1 MIAGWGFFV
10 LFYNY
15 YLEKYTLKDFLINFA
30 KSSCVVVFLFSN
42 YVIMRF
48 SLSPLKNLLDDKTPE
63 NLRLFQLF
71 LLLYFQF
78 FNVCI
83 KKLLFVYTK
92 FISSQI
98 KESLEPSLFM
108 MRISLSHLMAIS
120 ISTLLK
126 IEFNGDWSKWVTL
139 FFHLNFVFNFYT
151 RINLIEVLSKTILRK
166 ENKIYKCLERFCG
179 QSSDK
184 EYIKFQRVFSG
195 TMIDMQIICILR
207 LLFWTYEKRWLT
219 FAYTTFF
226 FKNCKLEI
234 SDNFVIG
241 NFGFVAVLII
251 NLILPV
257 GLLVTLII
265 KQKGILEYK
274 MNRSKGWNVCIL
286 FGCSIF
292 FDNVFQPF
300 YVY

>member
-139 FFHLNFVFNFYT
+139 FFSFEF
-151 RINLIEVLSKTILRK
+151 
-166 ENKIYKCLERFCG
+166 RF
-179 QSSDK
+179 
-184 EYIKFQRVFSG
+184 
-195 TMIDMQIICILR
+195 
-207 LLFWTYEKRWLT
+207 
-219 FAYTTFF
+219 
-226 FKNCKLEI
+226 
-234 SDNFVIG
+234 
-241 NFGFVAVLII
+241 
-251 NLILPV
+251 
-257 GLLVTLII
+257 
-265 KQKGILEYK
+265 
-274 MNRSKGWNVCIL
+274 
-286 FGCSIF
+286 
-292 FDNVFQPF
+292 
-300 YVY
+300 